1 MPKYSHLPKAPLA
14 EALFE
19 MKWGQEQEGDT
30 RYPVIVGRLH
40 ALMKDQYK
48 VITNLP
54 VNQVPA
60 NLTMHFVR
68 HQLRPA
74 ENVWPVVQIGPGV
87 LTVNETKN
95 YRWENF
101 KPHVLNAISSLYQL
115 SKEFGPLP
123 LRSMLLRYI
132 NVFSLETVGRNS
144 LEFLS
149 RELKTNIKLPKVLF
163 EEGVDEHPLNTQFQI
178 AFPSKKPLGIV
189 QMQLGSGTSQN
200 QPAFLW
206 DLRFLSIDADLPRM
220 PEDFSGW
227 LEASHELIEKWFFSL
242 SEGSLLNSFLSNDP

>member
-1 MPKYSHLPKAPLA
+1 MAKHAHLPNAPLA

-19 MKWGQEQEGDT
+19 MKWGEERDGDS

-40 ALMKDQYK
+40 ALMKEQYK

-54 VNQVPA
+54 INQVPV

-74 ENVWPVVQIGPGV
+74 ENAWPVVQIGPGV

-101 KPHVLNAISSLYQL
+101 KPQVINAVNNLYQL
-115 SKEFGPLP
+115 SREFGPLP
-123 LRSMLLRYI
+123 LRSLLLRYI

-149 RELKTNIKLPKVLF
+149 RELKTNIKLPDVLF
-163 EEGVDEHPLNTQFQI
+163 EQGVEEHPLNMQFQI
-178 AFPSKKPLGIV
+178 AFPSKQPLGVV
-189 QMQLGSGTSQN
+189 QMQLGSGTSQDR
-200 QPAFLW
+200 PAFLW
-206 DLRFLSIDADLPRM
+206 DLRLLSIDADLPRM
-220 PEDFSGW
+220 PDNFSGW
-227 LEASHELIEKWFFSL
+227 LESSHDLIEKWFFAL
-242 SEGSLLNSFLSNDP
+242 SEGNLLDSFLSQ